1 MAKPKLKR
9 KDRQVPQKK
18 QALVRREPPT
28 LAEAV
33 EKVLI
38 SGDLSPLNVDQ
49 RLVYYR
55 AVCKSLGLNPL
66 TRPFD
71 YIVFFEGNGAPGK
84 LALYARKDCAEQLR
98 RMYGI
103 GVVSLK
109 REISE
114 DLCCAEA
121 HVRDKLGK
129 EDFATGV
136 VSLYKIKDGKRFKLE
151 GKELCNAIMKAETKA
166 KRRATLSICGL
177 GMLDESE
184 IETLEHYAMVTPGG
198 RVIQEAG
205 TFGTVEA
212 AQAVARRQIEDH
224 KGGKPLEAHPDEP
237 IQEIISA
244 VPWKEGRLALSGNGL
259 NVLKSELDPE
269 ALADLGIVVSARDR
283 VTHMPEAK
291 WFTLQDRA
299 AKCGV
304 IATLER
310 GSTDATD
317 NQERI

>member
-1 MAKPKLKR
+1 MRKPKR
-9 KDRQVPQKK
+9 KAVRRKPKT
-18 QALVRREPPT
+18 AAIVRREPPT

-49 RLVYYR
+49 RLAYYR

-71 YIVFFEGNGAPGK
+71 YIVFFEGNGQPGR

-103 GVVSLK
+103 GVFRLK
-109 REISE
+109 WEMSE
-114 DLCCAEA
+114 DLCCVEA
-121 HVRDKLGK
+121 HVRDKSGK

-136 VSLYKIKDGKRFKLE
+136 VSLFKIKDGKRLKLD

-184 IETLEHYAMVTPGG
+184 IDTLEHYAMVTPGG
-198 RVIQEAG
+198 RVIREEG
-205 TFGTVEA
+205 EFGSAEA
-212 AQAVARRQIEDH
+212 AQAVVHRKLQAHAE
-224 KGGKPLEAHPDEP
+224 GKPIESEPDEKTKET
-237 IQEIISA
+237 ITAIH
-244 VPWKEGRLALSGNGL
+244 WKEGRLALTGNGL
-259 NVLKSELDPE
+259 AVLKSELEPE
-269 ALADLGIVVSARDR
+269 ALKEIGIVLSVADR
-283 VTHMPEAK
+283 VTHMPEGN
-291 WFTLQDRA
+291 WFMLQDRA
-299 AKCGV
+299 GKCGV
-304 IATLER
+304 VATLAE
-310 GSTDATD
+310 AA
-317 NQERI
+317 Q